1 MPIKDA
7 QRRPKFSIPT
17 KQIEAALTS
26 RHHQN
31 HFTEAILTNYK
42 FTLKPGGWSRA
53 RCSLLAAIISAS
65 SLALL
70 GCGSSTSTS
79 PSSGGTEPSSSQI
92 TIQPMTSVN
101 VSAGTGYFQDPYPIH
116 TIASSTTPGLPTFS
130 GTTQQLLSCS
140 GQLQPACFTSTKVTM
155 DAGTFTAQT
164 QAAGSSINNFEGLN
178 IYQDSSG
185 AWQMAVTAHLTNSSS
200 NGWNV
205 ILHASPKS
213 TSSGIPTAWIA
224 DALLVGSLGTP
235 DTDDYDGKYFED
247 SGTLYLTYNK
257 NVGKDQDGVVAQAM
271 VSASVPATSDPV
283 PLLGPETS
291 NGGYNSEYAD
301 GLNSSSSVKLI
312 ETGNITK
319 IDGKYV
325 MTYSAGTYNRPDYKA
340 GIAWSD
346 TFLPQSGTYY
356 QRVQKVDTAGVW
368 GQPGHAEVQYLL
380 QSQIAQWPNYIA
392 SQVLAPG
399 VPAIITDA
407 NGNYYLSFAGY
418 DPSDAPINTSG
429 LYEGPHR
436 RPYYIKLQVQIPS
449 GATVSGT
456 SPQDLVN
463 WVQPVTGS

>member
-1 MPIKDA
+1 M
-7 QRRPKFSIPT
+7 
-17 KQIEAALTS
+17 
-26 RHHQN
+26 
-31 HFTEAILTNYK
+31 TN
-42 FTLKPGGWSRA
+42 
-53 RCSLLAAIISAS
+53 
-65 SLALL
+65 
-70 GCGSSTSTS
+70 
-79 PSSGGTEPSSSQI
+79 
-92 TIQPMTSVN
+92 VN

-116 TIASSTTPGLPTFS
+116 TTSSSTSSGLPTFS

-140 GQLQPACFTSTKVTM
+140 GSLQPACFTSTRITL
-155 DAGTFTAQT
+155 DPGPFTTKT

-185 AWQMAVTAHLTNSSS
+185 AWQMAVTAHLTNSSTS
-200 NGWNV
+200 WNV
-205 ILHASPKS
+205 ILHAQPKGAF
-213 TSSGIPTAWIA
+213 SGIPTSWIA
-224 DALLVGSLGTP
+224 DALLVGSLSTP

-271 VSASVPATSDPV
+271 VSASVPAMSSPV

-291 NGGYNSEYAD
+291 DGGYNSEYAD

-319 IDGKYV
+319 IQGKYV
-325 MTYSAGTYNRPDYKA
+325 MTYSDGTYNRPDYKA

-356 QRVQKVDTAGVW
+356 QRVQKIDTAGVW
-368 GQPGHAEVQYLL
+368 GQPNHAEVQYLL
-380 QSQIAQWPNYIA
+380 QSQIAQWPNYVA

-407 NGNYYLSFAGY
+407 NGDYYLSFAGY
-418 DPSDAPINTSG
+418 DPSDAPTDSSG
-429 LYEGPHR
+429 LYQGTHR

-449 GATVSGT
+449 GATVSDT

-463 WVQPVTGS
+463 WLQPVTGS